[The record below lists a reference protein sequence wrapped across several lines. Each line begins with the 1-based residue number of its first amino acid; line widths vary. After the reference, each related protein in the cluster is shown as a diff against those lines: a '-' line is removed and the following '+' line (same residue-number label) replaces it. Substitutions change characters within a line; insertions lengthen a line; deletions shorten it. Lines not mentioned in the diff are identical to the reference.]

1 MRRRA
6 HAASGPIPA
15 RAGQPLGE
23 VLRPQVNRA
32 YPRSRGATTTVAKA
46 REAVTG
52 LSPLA
57 RGNRQHWR
65 GHPLARGPIPARAGQ
80 PAWSRSSLPAPRAY
94 PRSRGAT
101 VERYTDAMYR
111 HGLSPLARGNRG
123 IDAPG
128 GRGEGPIPARAG
140 QPMTISALC
149 HPAWAYPRSR
159 GATGIIRADPSRNQ
173 GLSPLARGNQGRPL
187 DAGVCTGPIPARA
200 GQPGSRC

>member
-80 PAWSRSSLPAPRAY
+80 PTALARTPPRARAY

-101 VERYTDAMYR
+101 GVVTLKPSGAK
-111 HGLSPLARGNRG
+111 GLSPLARGNRG
-123 IDAPG
+123 ALHRRDVSA
-128 GRGEGPIPARAG
+128 RPIPARAG
-140 QPMTISALC
+140 QPRYRCTWRARRR
-149 HPAWAYPRSR
+149 AYPRSR
-159 GATGIIRADPSRNQ
+159 GATDDYQRPLSPGL
-173 GLSPLARGNQGRPL
+173 GLSPLARGNRNH
-187 DAGVCTGPIPARA
+187 
-200 GQPGSRC
+200 SR